1 MEKARQDSGRSG
13 GRLVLCGTPIGNLE
27 DISLRAI
34 RTLGEADLLAC
45 EDPGR
50 TRKLLTHLGVR
61 APEMLVYNEGNEA
74 GRAGELVARVVGGE
88 TVVVVSSSG
97 MPAVS
102 DPGYRVV
109 AACLDAGLDVEVV
122 PGPTAAMAA
131 LTVSGLPPGRF
142 CFEGFLPRKPAERRR
157 RIADLAAEPRTLVFY
172 ESARR
177 IESSMAD
184 LLAGLGD
191 RRATLA
197 RELTKMFEETR
208 RGTLSHL
215 LEGVRSTPPRGA
227 LVVVVEGHGESVR
240 EAAAPGELAARARAL
255 MDDGVDRG
263 EAMRKVAS
271 EARVSRREVFDALVE
286 DGARS

>member
-1 MEKARQDSGRSG
+1 M
-13 GRLVLCGTPIGNLE
+13 CGTPIGNLE

-227 LVVVVEGHGESVR
+227 LVVVVEGHGETPTQAV
-240 EAAAPGELAARARAL
+240 AAEELAARARAL

-263 EAMRKVAS
+263 EAMRRVAS
-271 EARVSRREVFDALVE
+271 EAGVTRRVVFDALVE